1 MMQGE
6 NGERK
11 RGARD
16 AAVSGFSSD
25 SVVRGKEGKRGGLCG
40 RGHAE
45 KEDEGRG
52 GPSMAVGSAG
62 RLAMAP
68 RSSGAGDAVWRLTH
82 GPERDGGPGV
92 SGGVWERA
100 GERDQVA
107 MGRR

>member
-1 MMQGE
+1 VEAKLKYYHSTMQGE

-25 SVVRGKEGKRGGLCG
+25 SVARGKEGKRGGLCG

-45 KEDEGRG
+45 KEDEGIG

-68 RSSGAGDAVWRLTH
+68 
-82 GPERDGGPGV
+82 
-92 SGGVWERA
+92 
-100 GERDQVA
+100 
-107 MGRR
+107 GRRARATRCGG